1 MPLLALGLL
10 LVAAG
15 LHATWNFLVKRA
27 REKQVFTWLALLI
40 GVACYLP
47 VVVLNPIDLRAIWPF
62 IVCSAL
68 VEAIYYFALI
78 SAYQYGDFSMIYPI
92 ARGTAPAFLLVWT
105 ALFLG
110 ERPRLFGVMG
120 IILLAL
126 GLMLVGG
133 NAWWVLRKQ
142 ASLQSVSKNGLA
154 LALSVALCISIY
166 TTIDGAAVRHVDP
179 LPYVVVV
186 MALTTI
192 LITPVI
198 LRRYGKTALAV
209 EWRAN
214 WPRILM
220 VGIFTLLAYILA
232 LFAYT
237 MTRVSYA
244 GAIREV
250 SVVFAA
256 LIGWRYLHE
265 TFGAFRVAGSV
276 LIFSG
281 ILLIA
286 LAG

>member
-1 MPLLALGLL
+1 MPPLALGLL

-15 LHATWNFLVKRA
+15 LHATWNLLVKRA

-40 GVACYLP
+40 GVVCYLP
-47 VVVLNPIDLRAIWPF
+47 VLLLNPIDIRAIWPF

-68 VEAIYYFALI
+68 LEAIYYFALI
-78 SAYQYGDFSMIYPI
+78 FAYQYGDFSLIYPI
-92 ARGTAPAFLLVWT
+92 ARGAAPAFLLVWA

-133 NAWWVLRKQ
+133 NAWWALRKH
-142 ASLQSVSKNGLA
+142 ATLSKNGLA
-154 LALSVALCISIY
+154 LALCVALCISIY
-166 TTIDGAAVRHVDP
+166 TTIDGAAVRRVDP

-186 MALTTI
+186 MSLTTL
-192 LITPVI
+192 LISPII
-198 LRRYGKTALAV
+198 LRRYGRDALIV
-209 EWRAN
+209 EWRTN

-220 VGIFTLLAYILA
+220 VGIFTLLAYVLA

-256 LIGWRYLHE
+256 LIGWSYLHE
-265 TFGAFRVAGSV
+265 KFGALRLVGSV

-281 ILLIA
+281 ILVIA

>member
-1 MPLLALGLL
+1 MPPLALGLL
-10 LVAAG
+10 LVAAVM
-15 LHATWNFLVKRA
+15 HATWNLLVKRA

-40 GVACYLP
+40 GAICYLP
-47 VVVLNPIDLRAIWPF
+47 VVVFNPIDLRAIWPF

-78 SAYQYGDFSMIYPI
+78 SAYQYGDFSLIYPI
-92 ARGTAPAFLLVWT
+92 ARGAAPAFLLAWT

-110 ERPRLFGVMG
+110 ERPRLFGVIG
-120 IILLAL
+120 IILLVL

-133 NAWWVLRKQ
+133 NAWWELRKQ
-142 ASLQSVSKNGLA
+142 ASLRSVSKNGLA

-186 MALTTI
+186 MSLATI
-192 LITPVI
+192 LLSPAI
-198 LRRYGKTALAV
+198 LRRYGTSAV
-209 EWRAN
+209 AKEWRAN

-220 VGIFTLLAYILA
+220 VGIFNLLAYALV

-237 MTRVSYA
+237 MMRVSYA

-256 LIGWRYLHE
+256 LIGWLYLRE
-265 TFGAFRVAGSV
+265 TFGALRVAGSV

-281 ILLIA
+281 ILVIA
-286 LAG
+286 LVG